1 MSKSQSDQKLRY
13 KTQFLIFS
21 SFFNFGRK
29 NPENLWLIND
39 HFFTLFVI
47 FFGQLHEN
55 ISQIRSSE
63 GHFEVLSMFKS

>member
-47 FFGQLHEN
+47 FFELL
-55 ISQIRSSE
+55 SQNWGPDS
-63 GHFEVLSMFKS
+63 HFEVLTMFKS